1 MNQNTITKLLLL
13 IFVANLSLFSYW
25 VYKKT
30 NQSNPVSIVQPIIQP
45 RLEIPS
51 FAYYLKNPN
60 IQAIKS
66 SPFDLIIMDTETRK
80 GKISKAEVTDLL
92 VTKTILAYL
101 SIGEAENYRDY
112 WKKDW
117 NKKKPIWIGNENPLW
132 KGNYAIKDISN
143 LDWLNIV
150 KAELDKIIDAGYS
163 GVLLNGAFTYAE
175 IGTPEA
181 RKNMIDFVIAIST
194 YAKTRNKDF
203 YVFVQDSEELVTD
216 DLYLKSIDG
225 ILKQDLVYSWKSDG
239 NKGPRNPITEIKKSL
254 DYLNKVKQARKD
266 VLVVE
271 YVSDDLWIDAK
282 KIIEENKFIGY
293 SAPRVLDTLRLKQ

>member
-13 IFVANLSLFSYW
+13 IFFANLALFSYW
-25 VYKKT
+25 MYKETKT
-30 NQSNPVSIVQPIIQP
+30 SIPVPIVQEIIEP
-45 RLEIPS
+45 RKEIPS

-60 IQAIKS
+60 VQAIKS
-66 SPFDLIIMDTETRK
+66 SPFDLIIMDTENRK
-80 GKISKAEVTDLL
+80 GKISKAEVADL
-92 VTKTILAYL
+92 VTNKAVLAYL

-112 WKKDW
+112 WKKEW
-117 NKKKPIWIGNENPLW
+117 NKKRPGWIGNENPLW

-143 LDWLNIV
+143 TEWLNIV

-181 RKNMIDFVIAIST
+181 RKNMIDFVIAISA

-203 YVFVQDSEELVTD
+203 YILVQDSEELITD
-216 DLYLKSIDG
+216 DLYLKSVDG

-239 NKGPRNPITEIKKSL
+239 NKGPRNPITEIQKSL

-293 SAPRVLDTLRLKQ
+293 SAPKLLDTLRLKQ

>member
-1 MNQNTITKLLLL
+1 MNQNTITKLLLI

-25 VYKKT
+25 MYKQVRHP
-30 NQSNPVSIVQPIIQP
+30 NSVPIVQEIVQPQK
-45 RLEIPS
+45 EIPS

-60 IQAIKS
+60 VQAIKS
-66 SPFDLIIMDTETRK
+66 SPFDLIIMDTENRK
-80 GKISKAEVTDLL
+80 GKISKAEVADLL
-92 VTKTILAYL
+92 TTKVVLAYL

-112 WKKDW
+112 WKKEW
-117 NKKKPIWIGNENPLW
+117 NKKKPTWVGNENPLW

-143 LDWLNIV
+143 TEWLNIV

-163 GVLLNGAFTYAE
+163 GVLLNGIFTYAE
-175 IGTPEA
+175 LGTPEA

-194 YAKTRNKDF
+194 YAKTKNKNF
-203 YVFVQDSEELVTD
+203 YVLVQDSEELVID

-225 ILKQDLVYSWKSDG
+225 IVKQDLVYSWKSDG
-239 NKGPRNPITEIKKSL
+239 NKGPRNPITEIQKSL
-254 DYLNKVKQARKD
+254 DYLNKVKQAKKD

-293 SAPRVLDTLRLKQ
+293 SAPRLLDTLRLKQ